1 MCFNSVSTYL
11 PLIHSLTYF
20 NLASILTSFIEIVFI
35 KIIDN
40 VHVTKHRTR
49 ILICLY
55 ITNFLSNISY
65 SWSFPIIWKTLLI
78 LLLLIL
84 VLFLLGFPPMSAVIP
99 SNPFLIVSLLL
110 IKTGFP
116 PRSVPVP
123 FLSVYT
129 FLIWSWLISGL

>member
-11 PLIHSLTYF
+11 TLIHSFTHF

-35 KIIDN
+35 KIINN
-40 VHVTKHRTR
+40 VHVTKLRTR
-49 ILICLY
+49 IFICLY
-55 ITNFLSNISY
+55 MTNFLSNISY
-65 SWSFPIIWKTLLI
+65 SWSFPIIWKTPLI

-84 VLFLLGFPPMSAVIP
+84 VLFLLGFPPVSAMVP
-99 SNPFLIVSLLL
+99 SSTFLIVSLLL

-116 PRSVPVP
+116 LGSVLVP

-129 FLIWSWLISGL
+129 FLIWSWPISGL